1 MWVCCYWW
9 EFVRYCWLISRQ
21 IQSVYI
27 HWSWTVHRSYHV
39 LLFVPSLSG
48 WITYRYKMK
57 SFSFIL
63 KTYFPLIVKK
73 KIIIILVPVIRIFD
87 DNFRTHHRYQN
98 SKLLFYN
105 ILRLIHVQD
114 LKLTLMLSEV
124 VLFLYFIEDNMHLQC
139 WIIQWKWHRP
149 LLVKLSALAQPLH
162 VGKQRVLNLVLC
174 KHPEA
179 IV

>member
-1 MWVCCYWW
+1 MWICCYCW

-73 KIIIILVPVIRIFD
+73 IIIIILVPVIRIFD
-87 DNFRTHHRYQN
+87 DNFRTHHPYQN
-98 SKLLFYN
+98 SKLHTPMKYMDLWLTLCYQMLFYFY
-105 ILRLIHVQD
+105 IL
-114 LKLTLMLSEV
+114 LKVICIYSVE
-124 VLFLYFIEDNMHLQC
+124 LYNGSGIDRC
-139 WIIQWKWHRP
+139 W
-149 LLVKLSALAQPLH
+149 
-162 VGKQRVLNLVLC
+162 
-174 KHPEA
+174 
-179 IV
+179 

>member
-1 MWVCCYWW
+1 MWVCCYCW
-9 EFVRYCWLISRQ
+9 EFVNRYCWLISRQ

-63 KTYFPLIVKK
+63 KTHFPLIVKK
-73 KIIIILVPVIRIFD
+73 IIIIILVPVIRIFD
-87 DNFRTHHRYQN
+87 DHFRTHHPYQN
-98 SKLLFYN
+98 SKPLYILWYTYEVHGFVVN
-105 ILRLIHVQD
+105 IV
-114 LKLTLMLSEV
+114 LSEV
-124 VLFLYFIEDNMHLQC
+124 ALFLYFIAGNMHLQC
-139 WIIQWKWHRP
+139 WIIQWKCHRP

>member
-1 MWVCCYWW
+1 MWICCYCW

-57 SFSFIL
+57 SFSFML

-73 KIIIILVPVIRIFD
+73 KIIIIILVPVIRIFD
-87 DNFRTHHRYQN
+87 DNFRTHTTLTKTASLYISCGSYTYEVHG
-98 SKLLFYN
+98 FEVN
-105 ILRLIHVQD
+105 IV
-114 LKLTLMLSEV
+114 LSEV
-124 VLFLYFIEDNMHLQC
+124 VLFY
-139 WIIQWKWHRP
+139 WR
-149 LLVKLSALAQPLH
+149 
-162 VGKQRVLNLVLC
+162 
-174 KHPEA
+174 
-179 IV
+179 